1 MAQRYL
7 EGRHLRDV
15 AERFA
20 VVDRAGSTQASKGAD
35 VECGRLA
42 QEEIK
47 RRLVAEVLKHLSD
60 ICEPVFSCV
69 HRPCI
74 ECISTC
80 ARLLFCL

>member
-1 MAQRYL
+1 MVVIAVGAFVALFLLTLFARKLAQRYL

-47 RRLVAEVLKHLSD
+47 RRLLAEVLKQ
-60 ICEPVFSCV
+60 F
-69 HRPCI
+69 
-74 ECISTC
+74 
-80 ARLLFCL
+80 F